1 MAHPT
6 TAVLIKPWRNHPKGT
21 KLESLS
27 GRTYRDLMLI
37 GVIKDTRKGVKKD
50 PRRRGRNDPG
60 KKVTGSPAD
69 KEVKGSPGTK

>member
-1 MAHPT
+1 MAQPT
-6 TAVLIKPWRNHPKGT
+6 TATLIKPWRNHPKGT

-27 GRTYRDLMLI
+27 GRTYRDLMLM

-50 PRRRGRNDPG
+50 PRERVRKETG

-69 KEVKGSPGTK
+69 KEVKGSPATK